1 MTARTPA
8 RRCIEEIRSLA
19 EKIPSPPLR
28 LMEVCGT
35 HTVSIARNG
44 IRDILP
50 ENISLLSGPGCP
62 VCVTPDG
69 VIDAAISLAED
80 PRVIIATFG
89 DMMKV
94 PGTEKSLERARAE
107 GADVRMVYSPTDA
120 LRFAREYPDRKVVFI
135 AVGFE
140 TTQPGNALTIERAR
154 ADGLKNFFVIP
165 AGKLIPPAMAALL
178 EDSDSRIGGFICPGH
193 VSVIIGADAYA
204 PIVEKYGKPCVVAGF
219 EPEEI
224 LEGIAMFLGMA
235 VEERPEV
242 VIQYRQCVDR
252 AGNLRAREILNRV
265 YHPAD
270 SEWRGLGVI
279 PLSGLALRPAFA
291 DFATESRLGVEI
303 PEAPEPAGC
312 RCGEVIKGLIDPPD
326 CPLFR
331 TRCSPLDPV
340 GPCMV
345 SREGSCQAWYR
356 HGSPG
361 GNTGGATGG

>member
-279 PLSGLALRPAFA
+279 PESGFELNDEYADYDAFRHFGIEPRP
-291 DFATESRLGVEI
+291 SRERK
-303 PEAPEPAGC
+303 GC
-312 RCGEVIKGLIDPPD
+312 RCGEVLQGKVEPFE
-326 CPLFR
+326 CALFSR
-331 TRCSPLDPV
+331 ACTPEHAV

-345 SREGSCQAWYR
+345 SSEGTCGAYYR
-356 HGSPG
+356 Y
-361 GNTGGATGG
+361 NRKKM

>member
-1 MTARTPA
+1 MTAKRPA
-8 RRCIEEIRSLA
+8 QHYIKEIRSLA
-19 EKIPSPPLR
+19 EKIPLPPLR

-80 PRVIIATFG
+80 PRVIVATFG

-107 GADVRMVYSPTDA
+107 GANVRVVYSPTGA
-120 LRFAREYPDRKVVFI
+120 LELARHNPDRKVVFI

-140 TTQPGNALTIERAR
+140 TTQPGNALTVERAKTE
-154 ADGLKNFFVIP
+154 GLENFFVIP

-178 EDSDSRIGGFICPGH
+178 EDRDSRIDGFICPGH
-193 VSVIIGADAYA
+193 VSVIIGADAYK

-224 LEGIAMFLGMA
+224 LEGIAMLLRMV
-235 VEERPEV
+235 VEGRSEV
-242 VIQYRQCVDR
+242 VIQYKQCVDR
-252 AGNLRAREILNRV
+252 AGNLRAQEILNRV

-279 PLSGLALRPAFA
+279 PESGFELNEEYA
-291 DFATESRLGVEI
+291 DCDVFRRFGVELH
-303 PEAPEPAGC
+303 PSRERKGC
-312 RCGEVIKGLIDPPD
+312 RCGEVLQGKIA
-326 CPLFR
+326 
-331 TRCSPLDPV
+331 PLDCALFGKECTPEHAV

-345 SREGSCQAWYR
+345 SSEGTCGAYYR
-356 HGSPG
+356 Y
-361 GNTGGATGG
+361 NRKKM